1 MAGDGLLEEPLAR
14 ELLDVAAGEGL
25 DLATALLGDDDA
37 LRPTEIAQPA
47 LLLVGA
53 VLAGVLPE
61 PLDVVA
67 VAGHSVGEYAACVA
81 AGAIKAA
88 DAMRV
93 VIERGR
99 AMAAMREGTMSA
111 IIGLDEDAVAAV
123 CAEVASSGADVVV
136 ANFNAP
142 AQTVIS
148 GSLAGIEAAE
158 GRARER
164 GARRVVRLNVSGAF
178 HSPLMADAAARVAAA
193 LAAIPLAPARIPI
206 VANVDAEPVTDP
218 DAIRERLERQLTAPV
233 RWIACVHRSLAMGA
247 STLVEVGPGSVLSGL
262 ARRIVPDVVTLPAGT
277 IAAARGVAVAA
288 A

>member
-123 CAEVASSGADVVV
+123 CAEVASAGADVVV
-136 ANFNAP
+136 ANLNAP

-158 GRARER
+158 ARARER

-247 STLVEVGPGSVLSGL
+247 STLVEVGPGTVLSGL